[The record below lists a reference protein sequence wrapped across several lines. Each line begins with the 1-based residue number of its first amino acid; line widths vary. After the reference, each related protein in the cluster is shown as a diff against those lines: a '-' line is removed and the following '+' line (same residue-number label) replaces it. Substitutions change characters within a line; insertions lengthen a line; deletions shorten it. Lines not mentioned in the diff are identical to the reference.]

1 MKTIILAGGLGTR
14 LSEETREKPKPMVLL
29 GERPILWHIMSIYA
43 AQGFSDFVIAAG
55 YKSEVIRDWVKKSEL
70 SWKVEVINTGQDTQ
84 TGGRIKKCIE
94 IFNDKEFFAT
104 YGDGLANVNL
114 QKLIAC
120 HKSSNSLATLTAVR
134 PPARFGALKIKDNTV
149 ERFGEKVQSDSG
161 WINGG
166 FFLLNRK
173 ITQYISDDQEP
184 LETGALPRL
193 VEKGKLM
200 ALKHF
205 GFWQP
210 MDTLR
215 EKMDLEANV
224 KEGKYPWLELPIGLD
239 R

>member
-70 SWKVEVINTGQDTQ
+70 RWKVEVINTGQDTQ

-134 PPARFGALKIKDNTV
+134 PPARFGALKIKNNTV

-173 ITQYISDDQEP
+173 IEKYIEDYMDPFEI
-184 LETGALPRL
+184 GALPRL
-193 VEKGKLM
+193 VSEGKLS
-200 ALKHF
+200 ALRHY

-215 EKMDLEANV
+215 EKHELQSLVESKNL
-224 KEGKYPWLELPIGLD
+224 PWLKMD
-239 R
+239 SV

>member
-70 SWKVEVINTGQDTQ
+70 SWKVEVINTGQDTH

-134 PPARFGALKIKDNTV
+134 PPARFGALKIKNNTV

-173 ITQYISDDQEP
+173 IEKYIEDYMDPFEI
-184 LETGALPRL
+184 GALPRL
-193 VEKGKLM
+193 VSEGKLS
-200 ALKHF
+200 ALKHY

-215 EKMDLEANV
+215 EKHELQSLVESKNL
-224 KEGKYPWLELPIGLD
+224 PWLKID
-239 R
+239 SV

>member
-134 PPARFGALKIKDNTV
+134 PPARFGALMIKNNTV

-173 ITQYISDDQEP
+173 IEKYIEDYMDPFEI
-184 LETGALPRL
+184 GALPRL
-193 VEKGKLM
+193 VSEGKLS
-200 ALKHF
+200 ALKHY

-215 EKMDLEANV
+215 EKHELQSLVESKNL
-224 KEGKYPWLELPIGLD
+224 PWLKID
-239 R
+239 SV

>member
-134 PPARFGALKIKDNTV
+134 PPARFGALKIKNNTV

-173 ITQYISDDQEP
+173 IEKYIEDYMDPFEI
-184 LETGALPRL
+184 GALPRL
-193 VEKGKLM
+193 VSEGKLS
-200 ALKHF
+200 ALKHY

-215 EKMDLEANV
+215 EKHELQSLVESKNL
-224 KEGKYPWLELPIGLD
+224 PWLKID
-239 R
+239 SV

>member
-134 PPARFGALKIKDNTV
+134 PPARFGALKIKNNTV

-173 ITQYISDDQEP
+173 IEKYIEDYTDPFEI
-184 LETGALPRL
+184 GALPRL
-193 VEKGKLM
+193 VSEGKLS
-200 ALKHF
+200 ALKHY

-215 EKMDLEANV
+215 EKHELQSLVESKNL
-224 KEGKYPWLELPIGLD
+224 PWLKID
-239 R
+239 SV